1 MADFFCRFSF
11 RPFPV
16 LLRAHALHPCE
27 ELGEGSLVGE
37 VEVVG
42 QLGDGAVSGFQ
53 SQRGLG
59 SKRLVE
65 EINHGATAHLTDNA
79 REVGGGDAEQLG
91 IELKVAV
98 ADKVIGNKTQEC
110 GKDLFCTGCEAVAV
124 DGKILCLQQ
133 FDAEQGTEREDG
145 LLLIGRRMEDVA
157 TEVGEQRCQ
166 AICLIAVEGQFRLPQ
181 FGCGEIDGT
190 DYVAQGCTTDIA
202 S

>member
-1 MADFFCRFSF
+1 MPHDEYDRINPNPSAISIALWQKFLFTL
-11 RPFPV
+11 PV
-16 LLRAHALHPCE
+16 LLRAHALHPRE

-157 TEVGEQRCQ
+157 TGHLSKKNVR
-166 AICLIAVEGQFRLPQ
+166 QFSL
-181 FGCGEIDGT
+181 G
-190 DYVAQGCTTDIA
+190 
-202 S
+202 